1 MHRALSAVRSI
12 RKRTIMLDRVAEV
25 TRTTGET
32 DITVR
37 INIDGSG
44 RADINT
50 PVGFMNHMLSALS
63 KHGMLDLEVT
73 ATGDL
78 ETGTHHTIEDTAIA
92 LGRCIDAALGDK
104 RGIVRMSSKHV
115 PLDEALS
122 HAVVDLSGRGYP
134 VINMG
139 STSNAGEFSP
149 DMARHFFESLAIEGK
164 LNLHLTVQRGTNEH
178 HMIESAFKAFA
189 RALRE
194 AASVDMRAADQVPST
209 KGTIAD

>member
-1 MHRALSAVRSI
+1 MPN
-12 RKRTIMLDRVAEV
+12 RVAQV

-32 DITVR
+32 DISVR
-37 INIDGSG
+37 VNIDGDG
-44 RADINT
+44 RAEINT
-50 PVGFMNHMLSALS
+50 PVGFMNHMLAALS
-63 KHGMLDLEVT
+63 KHGMLDLDVT
-73 ATGDL
+73 AKGDL

-92 LGRCIDAALGDK
+92 LGRCIDEALGDK

-122 HAVVDLSGRGYP
+122 HAVIDLGGRGYP
-134 VINMG
+134 VIDMG

-149 DMARHFFESLAIEGK
+149 DMARHFFESLAIEGR
-164 LNLHLTVQRGTNEH
+164 LNLHLTVIKGTNDH

-194 AASVDMRAADQVPST
+194 AASIDPRAVDQVPST